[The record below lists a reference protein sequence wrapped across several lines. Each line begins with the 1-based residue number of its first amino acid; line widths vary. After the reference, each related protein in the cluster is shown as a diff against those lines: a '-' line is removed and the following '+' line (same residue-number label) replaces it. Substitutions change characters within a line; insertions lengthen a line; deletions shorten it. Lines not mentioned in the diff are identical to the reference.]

1 MKQFAC
7 HSSQIWDRASFSK
20 ARCHHHHLVHLGEYF
35 HGDHFWKILAF
46 SRRNLRLFTFFRI
59 PSALARG
66 ACSPAHCNGTYSAYE
81 RSRDWGNAKC
91 DGFAYRNMYALFHAW
106 LIGCVKKKK
115 RKTLRHP
122 KSNKKNMPKL
132 YYSTSLVAL
141 QGGKKVLAPP
151 IIQNM
156 AYFDSFMQKVWKN
169 LTLLGF
175 RCGKWSI

>member
-66 ACSPAHCNGTYSAYE
+66 ACSPAATVLTRLTKE
-81 RSRDWGNAKC
+81 VEIEETQNAMDLHTEIC
-91 DGFAYRNMYALFHAW
+91 MR
-106 LIGCVKKKK
+106 
-115 RKTLRHP
+115 
-122 KSNKKNMPKL
+122 
-132 YYSTSLVAL
+132 
-141 QGGKKVLAPP
+141 
-151 IIQNM
+151 
-156 AYFDSFMQKVWKN
+156 YFTHD
-169 LTLLGF
+169 
-175 RCGKWSI
+175 